1 MTRLV
6 VLAWG
11 NPSRGDDALGPE
23 FLRCAEG
30 MAPPAGHQVEFVTDF
45 QLQPEHAT
53 DLLGRDLALFVDASA
68 SASAPFTF
76 GAVAPARDHTFTS
89 HSMSPAA
96 LLAAHAAAFAEP
108 APPAFVLAIR
118 GERFEL
124 GEPLGAF
131 ARENL
136 REALAFYERLVA
148 APSGDAWDRVAG
160 TEQPPHNVRA
170 ACPSDASSATAC
182 LSKETKVSP
191 PSQAPS

>member
-23 FLRCAEG
+23 FLRLAEG
-30 MAPPAGHQVEFVTDF
+30 IAPAASHHVEFVTDF

-68 SASAPFTF
+68 TAAAAPFAF

-96 LLAAHAAAFAEP
+96 LLAAYGAAFAEP

-124 GEPLGAF
+124 GKPMGAA

-136 REALAFYERLVA
+136 RQALLFYERLVA
-148 APSGDAWDRVAG
+148 DPTADAWR
-160 TEQPPHNVRA
+160 
-170 ACPSDASSATAC
+170 
-182 LSKETKVSP
+182 SP
-191 PSQAPS
+191 G

>member
-1 MTRLV
+1 VTRLV

-23 FLRCAEG
+23 FLRLAEG
-30 MAPPAGHQVEFVTDF
+30 IIPAAGHRVEFVTDF

-53 DLLGRDLALFVDASA
+53 DLLGRDLVLFVDASA
-68 SASAPFTF
+68 TAAAPFTF
-76 GAVAPARDHTFTS
+76 GAVTPARDHTFTS

-124 GEPLGAF
+124 GEALGAS

-136 REALAFYERLVA
+136 RQALAFYRRLLA
-148 APSGDAWDRVAG
+148 EISGEAWDRVARV
-160 TEQPPHNVRA
+160 ERM
-170 ACPSDASSATAC
+170 
-182 LSKETKVSP
+182 
-191 PSQAPS
+191 